1 MGDLRAVGDTGT
13 APAWLDGVG
22 AAAVVTSLSWLLA
35 TRTAGRAL
43 VSAGLALVLAV
54 ASLLVGGRCSRRA
67 RR

>member
-1 MGDLRAVGDTGT
+1 MADTGT
-13 APAWLDGVG
+13 APAWVDGVG
-22 AAAVVTSLSWLLA
+22 AAAVVTALSWLLA

-54 ASLLVGGRCSRRA
+54 ASLLSAAGCSRRA